1 MIGISLDAN
10 SELILSYNS
19 IQTCLV
25 QKKQKKNHLPSTAR
39 VCKTLESGGT
49 IWVSQI
55 LPPIT
60 EPRPIVIRPKIE
72 ALE

>member
-25 QKKQKKNHLPSTAR
+25 QKKQKKNH
-39 VCKTLESGGT
+39 
-49 IWVSQI
+49 
-55 LPPIT
+55 
-60 EPRPIVIRPKIE
+60 
-72 ALE
+72 